1 MTSKVNER
9 RVLPPVKLEST
20 NDLHPIIQNR
30 ELPKGMFLGAFI
42 GPRASGKTHL
52 ACQLIKRMEQ
62 AGFRDPEHD
71 LRKVP
76 IRTILVSPTIDAN
89 KVFKCLDTLKD
100 EDNVHDFSFKKW
112 EDVWGDVKR
121 QKELAQKYMKERE
134 VHERKEAGH
143 RLTEREESII
153 QHLHGEPPKPEGR
166 YHIPPVTICVF
177 DDLANSAAYKPGSNN
192 SLTNAAIRNRHNRC
206 CMIMAVQHAK
216 SVPKVLRQNISLL
229 AIGKFASAE
238 YILDDLYELVSAFL
252 TQEQFMRVYEQ
263 ATSEDHGFLCCDID
277 TKRIT
282 RNFEVEL
289 DWKGPKDSRE
299 EPSTSSSGEPQL
311 SVRHSK

>member
-1 MTSKVNER
+1 MSRVNER
-9 RVLPPVKLEST
+9 RVLPPIKLESQ
-20 NDLHPIIQNR
+20 NDEHPIIQNR

-62 AGFRDPEHD
+62 AGFRDPAHD

-89 KVFKCLDTLKD
+89 PIFKSLNTLKP
-100 EDNVHDFSFKKW
+100 EDNVHDFTFKKW
-112 EDVWGDVKR
+112 EEVWSDVKM
-121 QKELAQKYMKERE
+121 QKELAQKYMRERE

-153 QHLHGEPPKPEGR
+153 RHLHGEPPKPEGR

-192 SLTNAAIRNRHNRC
+192 SLTNAMIRNRHNRTC
-206 CMIMAVQHAK
+206 AIMAVQHVK

-229 AIGKFASAE
+229 AIGKFASSE

-263 ATSEDHGFLCCDID
+263 ATSEPHGFLCCDID
-277 TKRIT
+277 TKRVT

-289 DWKGPKDSRE
+289 DWKATPSTKDDVEPTSSRE
-299 EPSTSSSGEPQL
+299 PEHP
-311 SVRHSK
+311 VRHS